1 MSYEMTGKVKVVND
15 LMTFPSGFSKREF
28 VVTTSE
34 QYPQDVLFETV
45 KEKTSMLDSLEP
57 GQEVT
62 VHFDVRGREYNGRYF
77 VNLSCWRI
85 QPGDGSSAPA
95 PSKAAGKAAAV
106 PPMDT
111 DLPDSVD
118 SEEDYPF

>member
-1 MSYEMTGKVKVVND
+1 MSYEMTGKVKVVNEV
-15 LMTFPSGFSKREF
+15 MTFPSGFSKREF
-28 VVTTSE
+28 VITTAE
-34 QYPQDVLFETV
+34 QYPQDIAFETV
-45 KEKTSMLDSLEP
+45 KDKTALLDSLKP

-77 VNLSCWRI
+77 VNLNCWRI
-85 QPGDGSSAPA
+85 QSGEAAAPA
-95 PSKAAGKAAAV
+95 AAPAKKGAAV

-111 DLPDSVD
+111 DVPESVD